1 MTSTVLPARA
11 TEDPARAV
19 RPTRHRLSRQHRLR
33 RRVRRTRVAA
43 RGRAGAAVD
52 GLQLTFLIVGELLF
66 LFAVLTV
73 VIGFVSL
80 VMGAGR

>member
-1 MTSTVLPARA
+1 
-11 TEDPARAV
+11 
-19 RPTRHRLSRQHRLR
+19 
-33 RRVRRTRVAA
+33 VAA
-43 RGRAGAAVD
+43 RGWAGAAVD